1 MSNKDELSHYG
12 IKRRSGRYPW
22 GSGKN
27 AYQRM
32 KTFQSTVKDLKKKGM
47 SESEIA
53 KSMNLT
59 TNKLRARI
67 SIAADEIRK
76 ADIARTHKLKEKG
89 YSNVKIGE
97 MIGVPESTIRNYLK
111 DDLLDRT
118 KATQKNAEILKKQC
132 LERGPLDV
140 GSGVERHMGISRTKL
155 NVAVESLREQGFNV
169 YDLKTEQL
177 GTGKYTTVHVLA
189 PPDADYATVSR
200 NRDKIRIPNVY
211 SEDGGETIRAVE
223 NPKSIS
229 SKRVK
234 IVYAEDGG
242 TDKDGLIELRRG
254 VDDIS
259 LGKARYAQ
267 VRIAVDGT
275 HYIKGMAMYSDDLPE
290 GCDIRFNTNKKR
302 GTPMISEDKD
312 HSVLKPM
319 KTLSNGEIDNENPF
333 GATIKMDHELL
344 LTQRHYKD
352 KSGKEQLSALNI
364 VNEEGD
370 WSRWSRNLPSQFLSK
385 QYPFLAKRQLSMAY
399 KSKEEEFEEIQSL
412 NNPIIKQKLLMSF
425 ANECDSSSVHLKAAA
440 LPRQQT
446 HVILPFKEIKD
457 TEIYAPNYQTGER
470 VALVRYPHGGIF
482 EIPTLTVNNNL
493 AKPLKTIGKAPDAV
507 GINSKVAEQL
517 SGADFDGDSVVVIPL
532 RNQKIKTSPPLEKL
546 KGFDPKKEYPGYEGM
561 PRMTKAGKQKQMG
574 QVTNLITDM
583 TVRGADEEK
592 ICRAVKHSM
601 VIIDA
606 EKHNLNWRKSAI
618 ENNIADLKRE
628 FQGGANKGAST
639 LISKASAEYYV
650 PSYKEKI
657 NSDGSISFVE
667 TGKTR
672 KYKNGEEKPT
682 LMKTTR
688 MAREKDAYNL
698 SSGTTIENIYADH
711 ANKLKSLA
719 NEARKSAISINPYP
733 ISKSAAATYNKEVQS
748 LKNKL
753 AIAEK
758 NAPLERRAQMLANKK
773 VSIRIQDE
781 PDMEADKK
789 KKIRGQE
796 LTRARIVVGA
806 KKDLVPITDR
816 EWEAIQAHAISA
828 HTLKK
833 IMDNTDLD
841 KLKERATPRNKP
853 AISPAKLA
861 IAKTRLKAGYEK
873 EEVAQLLGVSV
884 TTLNKYI
891 MA

>member
-223 NPKSIS
+223 KPKSIS
-229 SKRVK
+229 SRRVK

-242 TDKDGLIELRRG
+242 TEKDGLIELRRG

-312 HSVLKPM
+312 
-319 KTLSNGEIDNENPF
+319 
-333 GATIKMDHELL
+333 
-344 LTQRHYKD
+344 
-352 KSGKEQLSALNI
+352 
-364 VNEEGD
+364 
-370 WSRWSRNLPSQFLSK
+370 
-385 QYPFLAKRQLSMAY
+385 
-399 KSKEEEFEEIQSL
+399 
-412 NNPIIKQKLLMSF
+412 
-425 ANECDSSSVHLKAAA
+425 
-440 LPRQQT
+440 
-446 HVILPFKEIKD
+446 
-457 TEIYAPNYQTGER
+457 
-470 VALVRYPHGGIF
+470 
-482 EIPTLTVNNNL
+482 
-493 AKPLKTIGKAPDAV
+493 
-507 GINSKVAEQL
+507 
-517 SGADFDGDSVVVIPL
+517 
-532 RNQKIKTSPPLEKL
+532 
-546 KGFDPKKEYPGYEGM
+546 YEM
-561 PRMTKAGKQKQMG
+561 R
-574 QVTNLITDM
+574 
-583 TVRGADEEK
+583 
-592 ICRAVKHSM
+592 
-601 VIIDA
+601 
-606 EKHNLNWRKSAI
+606 EKH
-618 ENNIADLKRE
+618 
-628 FQGGANKGAST
+628 
-639 LISKASAEYYV
+639 
-650 PSYKEKI
+650 
-657 NSDGSISFVE
+657 
-667 TGKTR
+667 
-672 KYKNGEEKPT
+672 
-682 LMKTTR
+682 
-688 MAREKDAYNL
+688 
-698 SSGTTIENIYADH
+698 
-711 ANKLKSLA
+711 
-719 NEARKSAISINPYP
+719 
-733 ISKSAAATYNKEVQS
+733 
-748 LKNKL
+748 
-753 AIAEK
+753 
-758 NAPLERRAQMLANKK
+758 
-773 VSIRIQDE
+773 
-781 PDMEADKK
+781 
-789 KKIRGQE
+789 
-796 LTRARIVVGA
+796 
-806 KKDLVPITDR
+806 
-816 EWEAIQAHAISA
+816 
-828 HTLKK
+828 
-833 IMDNTDLD
+833 
-841 KLKERATPRNKP
+841 
-853 AISPAKLA
+853 
-861 IAKTRLKAGYEK
+861 
-873 EEVAQLLGVSV
+873 
-884 TTLNKYI
+884 
-891 MA
+891 